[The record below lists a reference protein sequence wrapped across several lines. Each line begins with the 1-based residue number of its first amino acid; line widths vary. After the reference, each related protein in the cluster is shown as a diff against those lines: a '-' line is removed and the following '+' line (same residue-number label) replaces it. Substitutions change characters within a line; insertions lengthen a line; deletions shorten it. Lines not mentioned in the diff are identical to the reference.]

1 MRNVDY
7 KWIALSNTT
16 LGTLMAGLD
25 GTIVLIALPAIF
37 RGIGVNPLEPAEIG
51 YMLWMLLGFMVVTAV
66 FLVTFG
72 RISDMYGRVRLYNA
86 GFAIFT
92 LGSILLS
99 LVGGHGNGAALEL
112 ILFRLVQG
120 VGAGFLF
127 SNSAAILVDAF
138 PANERGMALGVNQ
151 IAAVG
156 GSLIGL
162 VMGGILATIN
172 WHWIFLVNVP
182 IGLFGTVWAY
192 LMLKEKGS
200 IQKGQRL
207 DLAGNA
213 TFAIGLTVLLLGIT
227 YALLPYGS
235 SPMGWRNPEVI
246 AALGG
251 GVVLLAVFAWV
262 ETRVPQPMFRLTL
275 FKSRPFWAG
284 NLSGFLASLARGGL
298 QFMLVIWL
306 QGIWLPLHGYSF
318 EQTPLWSG
326 IYMIPMMVGFSIMGP
341 VSGHLSDRYGA
352 RGFATTGMGVTAV
365 AFVALMA
372 LPANFTYPIFAVIL
386 LFMGFGMGM
395 FAAPNTA
402 SIMNAVPKGDRG
414 AASGMRATLQNAA
427 TMFSMG
433 VFFTI
438 VTIGL
443 ASHLPAAMFSGLTGA
458 GLPAAIAHQLANLPP
473 TSALFAAFLGY
484 NPMATLVPASVLATL
499 PAAGRAALLGTT
511 FFPGLI
517 SPPFMAGLRD
527 AFLISAAMAVI
538 AGLASVMRGG
548 AYIHRDAED
557 EDAPGAAEAATEAMQ
572 P

>member
-1 MRNVDY
+1 LKRVDY

-72 RISDMYGRVRLYNA
+72 RISDMHGRVRLYNA

-92 LGSILLS
+92 FGSVLLS
-99 LVGGHGNGAALEL
+99 LVNGHGNGAALEL

-127 SNSAAILVDAF
+127 SNSAAILTDAF
-138 PANERGMALGVNQ
+138 PASERGMALGVNQ

-162 VMGGILATIN
+162 ILGGILATID

-192 LMLKEKGS
+192 LMLKETGT
-200 IQKGQRL
+200 IQRGQKVDVL
-207 DLAGNA
+207 GNA
-213 TFAIGLTVLLLGIT
+213 TFAVGLTVLLLGIT

-235 SPMGWRNPEVI
+235 SPMGWKNPEVV
-246 AALGG
+246 AALAG
-251 GVVLLAVFAWV
+251 GVALLLLFAWI
-262 ETRVPQPMFRLTL
+262 ETRVPYPMFRLSL
-275 FKSRPFWAG
+275 FRSRPFWAG
-284 NLSGFLASLARGGL
+284 NLSGFLAALARGGL

-306 QGIWLPLHGYSF
+306 QGIWLPLHGYTF
-318 EQTPLWSG
+318 DQTPLWSG
-326 IYMIPMMVGFSIMGP
+326 IYMIPMMVGFSVTGP
-341 VSGHLSDRYGA
+341 ISGHLSDRLGA
-352 RGFATTGMGVTAV
+352 RGFATTGMAVTAV
-365 AFVALMA
+365 AFIALMS

-386 LFMGFGMGM
+386 LFMGIGMGM

-402 SIMNAVPKGDRG
+402 SIMNAVPRAYRG

-438 VTIGL
+438 VTLGL
-443 ASHLPAAMFSGLTGA
+443 AGHLPTAMLSGLTQA
-458 GLPAAIAHQLANLPP
+458 GLPAALAHRLAGLPP

-484 NPMATLVPASVLATL
+484 NPMATMVPAAALAAL
-499 PAAGRAALLGTT
+499 PAAARAHLLGTT

-517 SPPFMAGLRD
+517 SPPFMSGLRA

-538 AGLASVMRGG
+538 AGLASALRGRG
-548 AYIHRDAED
+548 SYVH
-557 EDAPGAAEAATEAMQ
+557 EDAAEPAVAEAAAGVD
-572 P
+572 